1 MEYLTL
7 FALFVLGLAVGSF
20 LNVLIYR
27 FSERE
32 NLTGILKGR
41 SYCPNCKTPI
51 KWYDNIP
58 LISYLVLKGR
68 CRHCGWRIP
77 LRYPLVELIGGI
89 TPVVV
94 YLLYADQGWL
104 TVFSYTLMV
113 YILLVISLIDWKTFE
128 VPDTLS
134 LGGLVVGLALSF
146 FRPDITPTESFI
158 AALIGA
164 GVVVLLILLY
174 YFLKGI
180 VPLGL
185 GDAKVLAMVGAFEG
199 YVGVYCSLLLGA
211 IFALLFFLPQVVR
224 NRSLQFAVPFVP
236 FLSLGAVIGL
246 LCRKWGILSFL
257 YGGA

>member
-1 MEYLTL
+1 MEYLIL
-7 FALFVLGLAVGSF
+7 LALFLFGLTFGSF

-27 FSERE
+27 FSEGE
-32 NLTGILKGR
+32 NLKGILKGR

-58 LISYLVLKGR
+58 LISYLVLRGK
-68 CRHCGWRIP
+68 CRHCGWKIP
-77 LRYPLVELIGGI
+77 IRYPLVELLGGI
-89 TPVVV
+89 TPVAV
-94 YLLYADQGWL
+94 YLLFSEQGWL
-104 TVFSYTLMV
+104 TVISYTLMV
-113 YILLVISLIDWKTFE
+113 YILLTISFIDWKTFE

-134 LGGLVVGLALSF
+134 IGGLVIGLALSF
-146 FRPDITPTESFI
+146 FRPDITPLESFI

-174 YFLKGI
+174 YFLKGV

-199 YVGVYCSLLLGA
+199 YDGVYCSLFLGA
-211 IFALLFFLPQVVR
+211 IFALLYFLPQVLK

-246 LCRKWGILSFL
+246 LCKKFGILSFL
-257 YGGA
+257 YGGV

>member
-1 MEYLTL
+1 MEYLIL
-7 FALFVLGLAVGSF
+7 FALFIIGLSVGSF

-27 FSERE
+27 LSERE
-32 NLTGILKGR
+32 NLKGIFQGR

-58 LISYLVLKGR
+58 LLSYMWLGGK
-68 CRHCGWRIP
+68 CRACGWKIP

-89 TPVVV
+89 TPVAV
-94 YLLYADQGWL
+94 YLLYGDQGWL

-134 LGGLVVGLALSF
+134 LGGLALGLILAY
-146 FRPDITPTESFI
+146 FRPDISLQESLI
-158 AALIGA
+158 AAAVGA
-164 GVVVLLILLY
+164 GVVVLLIFVY
-174 YFLKGI
+174 YRIRGI

-185 GDAKVLAMVGAFEG
+185 GDAKVLAMIGAFEG
-199 YVGVYCSLLLGA
+199 YIGVYCSLFLGSVFA
-211 IFALLFFLPQVVR
+211 ILYFLPQVLK

-236 FLSLGAVIGL
+236 FLALGAVIGL
-246 LCRKWGILSFL
+246 ICRKLDIFKYLF
-257 YGGA
+257 GGA